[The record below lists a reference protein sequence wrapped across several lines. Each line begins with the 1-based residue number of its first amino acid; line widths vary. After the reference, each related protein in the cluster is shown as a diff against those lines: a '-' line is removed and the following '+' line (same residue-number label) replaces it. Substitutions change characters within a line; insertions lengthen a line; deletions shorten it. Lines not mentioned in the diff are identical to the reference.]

1 MQGKNILLAVS
12 GGIAVYKAVALTS
25 KLTQKGANVKVM
37 MTEHAAQFVPP
48 LSFQVLSRNDVY
60 TDTFD
65 EKESKVVAHIDLAD
79 WADLV
84 IVAPATA
91 NLIGKMA
98 NGIADD
104 MVTTTLLATEA
115 PVWVAPA
122 MNVHMIS
129 HPAVVRNIE
138 RLYQDGIR
146 FIEPDEGYLACGY
159 IGRGRLEE
167 PEKITARIEEFF
179 QEDKT
184 VLAGKKI
191 LITAGGTRE
200 KLDPVRYFTNRSS
213 GKMGFQ
219 IAEQTMLKGA
229 EVTLVTATRELPIPP
244 NVKAVYVDSA
254 EEMYEAVAHVKEQ
267 QDAFVMAA
275 AVADYTPVEVH
286 EHKIKKQSGNLSIQ
300 FKRTKDILLSVGETK
315 RSDQVV
321 IGFAAETQNIAENAR
336 TKLTK
341 KHADLIVAN
350 NVSEPG
356 AGFGVDTN
364 IVTFYFADGREI
376 ALPLLDKREVAAR
389 ITTEISRALDAQHN
403 G

>member
-37 MTEHAAQFVPP
+37 MTEHATQFVPP

-65 EKESKVVAHIDLAD
+65 EKESKVVAHINLAD

-159 IGRGRLEE
+159 VGRGRLEE
-167 PEKITARIEEFF
+167 PEKIAARIEEFF
-179 QEDKT
+179 REDQT
-184 VLAGKKI
+184 ELAGKKV

-219 IAEQTMLKGA
+219 IAEQAMLKGA
-229 EVTLVTATRELPIPP
+229 DVTLVTTTRELPVPP
-244 NVKAVYVDSA
+244 NMKAVYVDSA
-254 EEMYEAVAHVKEQ
+254 EEMYQAVTSVKEQ

-286 EHKIKKQSGNLSIQ
+286 AHKIKKQPGDLTIQ
-300 FKRTKDILLSVGETK
+300 LKRTKDILLSVGETK
-315 RSDQVV
+315 RPDQVV
-321 IGFAAETQNIAENAR
+321 VGFAAETQNVAENAR
-336 TKLTK
+336 AKLHK

-350 NVSEPG
+350 NVAEQG

-364 IVTFYFADGREI
+364 IVTFYFADDQEI
-376 ALPLLDKREVAAR
+376 ALPLLDKRDVAAR
-389 ITTEISRALDAQHN
+389 ITTEISRVLEAKHN